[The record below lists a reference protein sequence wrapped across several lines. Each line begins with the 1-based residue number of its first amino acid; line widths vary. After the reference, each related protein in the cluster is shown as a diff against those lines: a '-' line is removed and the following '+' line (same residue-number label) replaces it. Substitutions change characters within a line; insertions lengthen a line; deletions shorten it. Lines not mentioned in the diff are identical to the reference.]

1 MSVIVAILQ
10 AVLLVAAAP
19 LVSGITRKIRAKMH
33 SRTGTDI
40 FQDYRDLAKLWRR
53 CEVREGGSGLVSR
66 AMPPVFLG
74 SFVLIAAGLPLF
86 MQACPVPILGDII
99 TILYLM
105 ALPRFMFALAS
116 IDSAGS
122 YTAIGGV
129 RELLVGVL
137 VEPALVL
144 VLFVMAVAAGSTNTG
159 LMAAATGSLQ
169 AQPLVAV
176 VVAGVAFAMA
186 CYIEMGKLPFD
197 LAEAEQDRPAPD
209 GLQRRI
215 EEAEQAGE
223 GGRHHQHHRQALVP
237 GASGEPGREQGGDQL
252 QHHRAGQHQAGFYR
266 SHAAVDQD
274 RRQPTEDD
282 VGQGRLQAHVQRDL
296 PGQRVAP
303 QADDTE
309 GLAMGVLALAGLRQ
323 PEGGG
328 EDRRQRPERQR
339 QFPVAEELLQ
349 RRGSAGGERCAQAQ
363 GHGVDP
369 GHHPGLAREVAFD
382 DARQEHADDA
392 DAGAGQDAAGEQAEH
407 REQAAQDDAAGQ
419 AEEDQQHAAF
429 GADTPGQARRER
441 REQPQAEYRRG
452 GQQAGGG
459 GREAGIVAYLV
470 EQGGEAGQRRAQVQ
484 RHQHQAQQEQPGA

>member
-144 VLFVMAVAAGSTNTG
+144 VLFVMAVAAGSTITF
-159 LMAAATGSLQ
+159 LVPFILYCFLQ
-169 AQPLVAV
+169 KQF
-176 VVAGVAFAMA
+176 VAGIA
-186 CYIEMGKLPFD
+186 L
-197 LAEAEQDRPAPD
+197 
-209 GLQRRI
+209 
-215 EEAEQAGE
+215 
-223 GGRHHQHHRQALVP
+223 GGVK
-237 GASGEPGREQGGDQL
+237 E
-252 QHHRAGQHQAGFYR
+252 
-266 SHAAVDQD
+266 
-274 RRQPTEDD
+274 
-282 VGQGRLQAHVQRDL
+282 
-296 PGQRVAP
+296 
-303 QADDTE
+303 
-309 GLAMGVLALAGLRQ
+309 
-323 PEGGG
+323 
-328 EDRRQRPERQR
+328 
-339 QFPVAEELLQ
+339 
-349 RRGSAGGERCAQAQ
+349 
-363 GHGVDP
+363 
-369 GHHPGLAREVAFD
+369 
-382 DARQEHADDA
+382 
-392 DAGAGQDAAGEQAEH
+392 
-407 REQAAQDDAAGQ
+407 
-419 AEEDQQHAAF
+419 
-429 GADTPGQARRER
+429 
-441 REQPQAEYRRG
+441 
-452 GQQAGGG
+452 
-459 GREAGIVAYLV
+459 
-470 EQGGEAGQRRAQVQ
+470 
-484 RHQHQAQQEQPGA
+484 

>member
-159 LMAAATGSLQ
+159 FM
-169 AQPLVAV
+169 
-176 VVAGVAFAMA
+176 AMA

-197 LAEAEQDRPAPD
+197 LAEAEQEI
-209 GLQRRI
+209 Q
-215 EEAEQAGE
+215 E
-223 GGRHHQHHRQALVP
+223 GPLAAYSGPSLAMLKLGVSVKQLVVASLLVALFLP
-237 GASGEPGREQGGDQL
+237 FG
-252 QHHRAGQHQAGFYR
+252 
-266 SHAAVDQD
+266 AAVDAS
-274 RRQPTEDD
+274 P
-282 VGQGRLQAHVQRDL
+282 A
-296 PGQRVAP
+296 A
-303 QADDTE
+303 
-309 GLAMGVLALAGLRQ
+309 VLAGMLAYGAKVLVVM
-323 PEGGG
+323 
-328 EDRRQRPERQR
+328 
-339 QFPVAEELLQ
+339 VAASIIENAVMRVRYKLL
-349 RRGSAGGERCAQAQ
+349 
-363 GHGVDP
+363 
-369 GHHPGLAREVAFD
+369 
-382 DARQEHADDA
+382 
-392 DAGAGQDAAGEQAEH
+392 
-407 REQAAQDDAAGQ
+407 
-419 AEEDQQHAAF
+419 
-429 GADTPGQARRER
+429 
-441 REQPQAEYRRG
+441 
-452 GQQAGGG
+452 
-459 GREAGIVAYLV
+459 GRYTWFVTGIALLSLV
-470 EQGGEAGQRRAQVQ
+470 FLVIGI
-484 RHQHQAQQEQPGA
+484 